1 MATHSFGVAHSAG
14 LGHKGTMVRENSTD
28 IALFRYE
35 IIAPLLSI
43 TGPRGALKREIAKIV
58 ARQHNH
64 PQRGPITIG
73 VGTIEEWLLRY
84 RHDGLIGLE
93 DKRRR
98 DLGRSRKID
107 DALAVDITELVEGRP
122 ELDGPGLLAELAARS
137 KDAVLPSLSTLYRFL
152 RSRGLDQRRAPA
164 RKDHRAFA
172 FDLAGDCWQGDVMY
186 GPTLPTTDGQRR
198 KTYLIAILDDA
209 TRVIVHAEFYFEQ
222 HLRSLKDCLK
232 QAMLKRGVPRRFYF
246 DNGQIFRSRLLLAL
260 CARLGIH
267 LIHTRPYQP
276 QGRAKL
282 ERWFLTVRKRFL
294 SRIDPDQCGG
304 LDALNRLL
312 FAWVEGEYHQRPHR
326 GIGGETPMDRW
337 MRLSDGIRPLP
348 LDVDLDALF
357 MDEATRRVTKDG
369 TLALGGRRFEAGPR
383 FIGRKVIVRFDPFDL
398 RSVLVVTDSG
408 ESVLAFPVDL
418 TANRRV
424 RRLPSPAED
433 PPTTQPPLQ
442 SLDKL
447 ANELEASRDNDDDQ
461 DEEGTC
467 VC

>member
-1 MATHSFGVAHSAG
+1 
-14 LGHKGTMVRENSTD
+14 MVSEGPTD

-43 TGPRGALKREIAKIV
+43 AGPRGTLKHKITQIAAK
-58 ARQHNH
+58 QHEH
-64 PQRGPITIG
+64 PRRGLIAVG
-73 VGTIEEWLLRY
+73 GGTIEEWLLRY
-84 RHDGLIGLE
+84 RRDGLGGLE

-98 DLGRSRKID
+98 DLGKSRKID
-107 DALAVDITELVEGRP
+107 GELAEAITELAEGRP
-122 ELDGPGLLAELAARS
+122 ELDGPGLLAELAARLEGT
-137 KDAVLPSLSTLYRFL
+137 ALPALSTLYRFL
-152 RSRGLDQRRAPA
+152 RSRGLDQRRAPG

-172 FDLAGDCWQGDVMY
+172 FDLAGDCWQGDVMF
-186 GPTLPTTDGQRR
+186 GPTLPTTNGRRR

-260 CARLGIH
+260 CARLGIQ

-282 ERWFLTVRKRFL
+282 ERWFLTVRRGFL
-294 SRIDPDQCGG
+294 SRIDPDRCGG

-312 FAWVEGEYHQRPHR
+312 FAWIEGEYHQRPHR
-326 GIGGETPMDRW
+326 GIGGETPLDRW
-337 MRLSDGIRPLP
+337 MMLSDGIRPPP

-357 MDEATRRVTKDG
+357 MDEATRRVAKDG

-383 FIGRKVIVRFDPFDL
+383 FIGRKVTVRFDPFDL
-398 RSVLVVTDSG
+398 RSVLAVTDSG
-408 ESVLAFPVDL
+408 ESVRAFPVDL

-424 RRLPSPAED
+424 RRQPSPAED
-433 PPTTQPPLQ
+433 PPPAQPPLQ
-442 SLDKL
+442 SLDQL
-447 ANELEASRDNDDDQ
+447 ANDMEPPEDK
-461 DEEGTC
+461 
-467 VC
+467 

>member
-1 MATHSFGVAHSAG
+1 
-14 LGHKGTMVRENSTD
+14 MVRKGPTD
-28 IALFRYE
+28 VALFRYE

-43 TGPRGALKREIAKIV
+43 TGPRGALKREISRIAAK
-58 ARQHNH
+58 QHDH
-64 PQRGPITIG
+64 PRRGLIA
-73 VGTIEEWLLRY
+73 VCAGTIEEWLLRY
-84 RHDGLIGLE
+84 RRGGLDGLE

-98 DLGRSRKID
+98 DLGKSRRID
-107 DALAVDITELVEGRP
+107 AELADALIELAEGRP
-122 ELDGPGLLAELAARS
+122 DLDGPGLLSELAA
-137 KDAVLPSLSTLYRFL
+137 KPEDVALPSLSTLYRFL
-152 RSRGLDQRRAPA
+152 RSRGLDQRRAPG

-186 GPTLPTTDGQRR
+186 GPALPTKDGQRR

-260 CARLGIH
+260 CARLGIQ

-282 ERWFLTVRKRFL
+282 ERWFLTVRRSFL
-294 SRIDPDQCGG
+294 TRIDCDQSGG
-304 LDALNRLL
+304 LDELNRLL
-312 FAWVEGEYHQRPHR
+312 FAWIEGEYHQRPHR
-326 GIGGETPMDRW
+326 GIGGETPLDRW
-337 MRLSDGIRPLP
+337 LKLSDGIRPLP

-357 MDEATRRVTKDG
+357 MDETTRRVAKDG
-369 TLALGGRRFEAGPR
+369 TLALKGRRFEAGPR
-383 FIGRKVIVRFDPFDL
+383 FIGRKVEVRFDPFDL
-398 RSVLVVTDSG
+398 RSVLVYMDSG
-408 ESVLAFPVDL
+408 ESLRAFPVDL
-418 TANRRV
+418 AANRRV
-424 RRLPSPAED
+424 RRQPSAQESPRK
-433 PPTTQPPLQ
+433 QPPLG

-447 ANELEASRDNDDDQ
+447 ANDMKPPEQDDDDDQ
-461 DEEGTC
+461 EEGGLC